1 MINMTEIVAKSTEL
15 NNDLVEVNKEI
26 KRLAS
31 IKCRL
36 KKMPGRKDYNE
47 EMTKVLQEEQLIKSV
62 RDYLQGPKKNIN
74 TVTQEDVDAMDYDE
88 VCKAIRSI
96 QSKKTH
102 TKWAEDCKKDKEGNF
117 IPGSGDSYKEACRI
131 EAMLVAH
138 RDKLKPV
145 SEGAVRKTDLYAML
159 ETLALASDLDTA
171 TCIERIREF
180 IEEA

>member
-1 MINMTEIVAKSTEL
+1 MINMTDIVTKSTEL
-15 NNDLVEVNKEI
+15 NNDLVEVHKEI

-36 KKMPGRKDYNE
+36 KKMPGRKNYNE
-47 EMTKVLQEEQLIKSV
+47 EMTKILQEEELIKGV

-74 TVTQEDVDAMDYDE
+74 NVTQEDIDAMDYDE

-117 IPGSGDSYKEACRI
+117 IPGSGDGYKEACRI

-138 RDKLKPV
+138 RNTVKPV
-145 SEGAVRKTDLYAML
+145 VEGHIRKTDLIAL
-159 ETLALASDLDTA
+159 LDNLALISDLDVA
-171 TCIERIREF
+171 TCINRIKEF
-180 IEEA
+180 VEEA